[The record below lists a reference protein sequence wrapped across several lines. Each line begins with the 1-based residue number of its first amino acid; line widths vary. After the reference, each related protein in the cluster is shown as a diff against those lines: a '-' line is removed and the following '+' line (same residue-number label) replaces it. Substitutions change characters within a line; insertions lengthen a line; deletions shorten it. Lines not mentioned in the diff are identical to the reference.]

1 MLECSDR
8 YEGKWIDF
16 KYILALLTGKH
27 GFGLRDDHEDGVGI
41 IRKNPKLAAWKAC
54 KWYCHSWKRIDLRE
68 KCLYKGIT
76 GRKKKFGSR

>member
-41 IRKNPKLAAWKAC
+41 IRKNPKLAA
-54 KWYCHSWKRIDLRE
+54 
-68 KCLYKGIT
+68 
-76 GRKKKFGSR
+76 